1 MATKNKAKSTTKAAA
16 GKPAKAKPGKPA
28 KDAATAA
35 AVEATPPAPQAT
47 EGLVPEA
54 GPKFG
59 APELAPAAPV
69 AATEAAPATP
79 KAAKRGRAAV
89 SAALPAA
96 GKKLSALDAAAKV
109 LGETAT
115 PMTTQAMIDA
125 MASKGYWTSPGGATP
140 AATLYAAILREQKV
154 KGKEARFVKTA
165 RGKFALSGAGK

>member
-115 PMTTQAMIDA
+115 PMTSDELDCSEAM
-125 MASKGYWTSPGGATP
+125 SRPRLSNRGNRES
-140 AATLYAAILREQKV
+140 YAAEDGVMEGGGVEQ
-154 KGKEARFVKTA
+154 GLGQR
-165 RGKFALSGAGK
+165 AGRS